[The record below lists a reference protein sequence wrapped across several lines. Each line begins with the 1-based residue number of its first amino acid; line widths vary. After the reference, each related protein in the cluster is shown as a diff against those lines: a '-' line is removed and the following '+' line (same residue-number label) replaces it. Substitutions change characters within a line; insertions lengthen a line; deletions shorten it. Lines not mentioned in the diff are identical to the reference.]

1 MASGLTPEAAA
12 PRFALGAVPGS
23 TMDAG
28 PAAERG
34 RPPGAS
40 ELFAPGDG
48 DDRNREHWNAA
59 RETMSAA
66 EVRAL
71 QFSKL
76 ARQLAYLAEGSELYR
91 RKFHAAGFEPRDLRS
106 LEDLAQ
112 LPFTV
117 KAELRAGQEEHP
129 PFGLQQTA
137 PIERIVRVTATSGTT
152 GKPVYQAHTRN
163 DVARRN
169 ESVARGMWSAG
180 MRPGDR
186 VLNAFS
192 LSMFNAGVPFCTAI
206 EHLGAVDIP
215 IGVERRAEGVLKIA
229 RDMRATVFVG
239 TPSFATLLAER
250 AQEVLGIEARDLGV
264 RIILGGGEPG
274 FSIPSY
280 RAHTEDVW
288 GTPHVYDWA
297 STSDAHPNVFVDC
310 RERNGKHYLT
320 QDLVLVELIDPA
332 TGASRDI
339 VDGAEGEYVVTH
351 LDREASALVRYR
363 TGDILRIDTKPC
375 PCGRTGFRMHIA
387 GRSDDMLIVRGVN
400 VFPAAIVSVIGDFMP
415 RVSGKAQIVLP
426 EPGPRAEPPVCV
438 RVEHGE
444 GVTIDEAERAA
455 IERRIKADLSITVR
469 LDMVPFGSLERS
481 ATKTGLIII
490 ERNA

>member
-1 MASGLTPEAAA
+1 MRELQL
-12 PRFALGAVPGS
+12 RKLG
-23 TMDAG
+23 
-28 PAAERG
+28 
-34 RPPGAS
+34 
-40 ELFAPGDG
+40 
-48 DDRNREHWNAA
+48 
-59 RETMSAA
+59 
-66 EVRAL
+66 
-71 QFSKL
+71 
-76 ARQLAYLAEGSELYR
+76 RQLAYLAGRSELYR
-91 RKFHAAGFEPRDLRS
+91 RKFRTAGFEPGDLRT
-106 LEDLAQ
+106 LDDLAR

-117 KAELRAGQEEHP
+117 KAELREGQEEHP

-152 GKPVYQAHTRN
+152 GKPVYQAHTRA

-229 RDMRATVFVG
+229 RDMRATVLVG

-250 AQEVLGIEARDLGV
+250 CREVLGIAAGELGLRMIV
-264 RIILGGGEPG
+264 GGGEPG

-280 RAHTEDVW
+280 RARTEAVW

-320 QDLVLVELIDPA
+320 GDLVLVELIDPA
-332 TGASRDI
+332 TGAPRDL
-339 VDGAEGEYVVTH
+339 VDGAQGEYVVTH

-363 TGDILRIDTKPC
+363 TGDILQIDTKPC
-375 PCGRTGFRMHIA
+375 PCGRTGFRMQIA

-426 EPGPRAEPPVCV
+426 EPGPRAEPPVRV
-438 RVEHGE
+438 RVECGE
-444 GVTIDEAERAA
+444 GLVLADAERET
-455 IERRIKADLSITVR
+455 IERRIKADLSITAR
-469 LDMVPFGSLERS
+469 LDLVPFGTLERTE
-481 ATKTGLIII
+481 TKTGLITI